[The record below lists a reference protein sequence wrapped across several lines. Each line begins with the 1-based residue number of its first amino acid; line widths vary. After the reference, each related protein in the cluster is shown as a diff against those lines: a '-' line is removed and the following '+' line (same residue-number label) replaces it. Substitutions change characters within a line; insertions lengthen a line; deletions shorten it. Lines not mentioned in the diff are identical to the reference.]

1 MRTAPRRISET
12 SLRLPA
18 HAGSSRGTGQP
29 PDFSRFAEELRTQPG
44 WQRERMYNFHD
55 VLRGAGET
63 DLVDDGWT
71 NNWPRTRSRRPEP
84 PMTMEEFAYQSEVED
99 FAVMEEHRARI
110 DEIVTDPEKAEVLK
124 PYYRYVCKR
133 PCFHDEFLPA
143 FNRSNVTLVDCP
155 AGIERITE
163 TGLDLQR

>member
-1 MRTAPRRISET
+1 
-12 SLRLPA
+12 
-18 HAGSSRGTGQP
+18 
-29 PDFSRFAEELRTQPG
+29 
-44 WQRERMYNFHD
+44 
-55 VLRGAGET
+55 
-63 DLVDDGWT
+63 
-71 NNWPRTRSRRPEP
+71 
-84 PMTMEEFAYQSEVED
+84 MTMEEFAYQSEVED

-163 TGLDLQR
+163 TGLICNGETTSSTSWSSLQVSKPK